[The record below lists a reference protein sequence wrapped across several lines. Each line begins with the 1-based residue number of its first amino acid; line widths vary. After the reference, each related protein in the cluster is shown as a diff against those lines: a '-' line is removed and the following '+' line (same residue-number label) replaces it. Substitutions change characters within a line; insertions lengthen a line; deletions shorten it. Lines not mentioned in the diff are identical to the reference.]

1 MPCSADYSNALET
14 LLLSG
19 AYGLAH
25 VGFALC
31 LALILGFGV
40 GAKGNHCLQN
50 ALEKVGDI
58 APLLNLP
65 FPPQF
70 VVGVACC
77 LSQQGKRVVL
87 NVRFVSVC
95 GDWVWSQDGG
105 VFQGGGKPRPYYR
118 RLRFPSV
125 LYSRG
130 DPCGRPGPCGR
141 PEACP

>member
-31 LALILGFGV
+31 LALILGLSV

-58 APLLNLP
+58 APLLNLAL
-65 FPPQF
+65 PPQF
-70 VVGVACC
+70 VIGVACC
-77 LSQQGKRVVL
+77 FCKHGKRVVL
-87 NVRFVSVC
+87 KVRFVSVR
-95 GDWVWSQDGG
+95 GDWVASQGGCSVGGQGGGKSTQVGG
-105 VFQGGGKPRPYYR
+105 VFQG
-118 RLRFPSV
+118 
-125 LYSRG
+125 
-130 DPCGRPGPCGR
+130 
-141 PEACP
+141 